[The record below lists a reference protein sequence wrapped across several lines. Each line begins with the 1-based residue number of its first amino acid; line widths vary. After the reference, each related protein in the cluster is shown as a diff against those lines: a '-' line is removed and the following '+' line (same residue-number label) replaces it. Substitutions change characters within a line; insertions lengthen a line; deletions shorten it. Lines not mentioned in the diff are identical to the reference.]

1 MCQTGAVDDQ
11 FSEVTAMA
19 RAVKRAGNA
28 LVEAVRM
35 TANPGNGPALRTAH
49 AQVFEHLDAGGTRI
63 TALAERARMTHQA
76 MGELVADLEQAGLLE
91 RVADPADRRARLVRP
106 TAAGHAVLARAGD
119 RLRVLHDRWAR
130 ELEGVS
136 VAQVVRALDILARI
150 CEEPRT

>member
-1 MCQTGAVDDQ
+1 VDDQ

-28 LVEAVRM
+28 LVEALRV
-35 TANPGNGPALRTAH
+35 TANPDGGGPALRAAH
-49 AQVFEHLDAGGTRI
+49 AQVFEHLDPGGARV

-91 RVADPADRRARLVRP
+91 RVTDPADRRARLVRP
-106 TAAGHAVLARAGD
+106 TAAGHAVLTRAGA

-136 VAQVVRALDILARI
+136 VAQVVQALGVLIRI

>member
-1 MCQTGAVDDQ
+1 
-11 FSEVTAMA
+11 MA

-28 LVEAVRM
+28 LVEALRV
-35 TANPGNGPALRTAH
+35 TANPDGGGPALRAAH
-49 AQVFEHLDAGGTRI
+49 AQVFEHLDPGGTRV

-91 RVADPADRRARLVRP
+91 RVTDPADRRARLVRP
-106 TAAGHAVLARAGD
+106 TAAGLTVLDRAGA

-136 VAQVVRALDILARI
+136 VAQVVQALTILIRI
-150 CEEPRT
+150 CEEPGPRP

>member
-19 RAVKRAGNA
+19 RAVKRAGDA
-28 LVEAVRM
+28 LVEAVRV
-35 TANPGNGPALRTAH
+35 TANPDGGPVLRAAH
-49 AQVFEHLDAGGTRI
+49 AQVFEHLDPGGTRI

-91 RVADPADRRARLVRP
+91 RVTDPADRRARLVRP
-106 TAAGHAVLARAGD
+106 TAAGQAVLARAGA
-119 RLRVLHDRWAR
+119 RLRVLHDRWAC

-136 VAQVVRALDILARI
+136 VAQVVQALGILIRI

>member
-1 MCQTGAVDDQ
+1 
-11 FSEVTAMA
+11 
-19 RAVKRAGNA
+19 
-28 LVEAVRM
+28 
-35 TANPGNGPALRTAH
+35 
-49 AQVFEHLDAGGTRI
+49 VFEHLDPGGTRI

-91 RVADPADRRARLVRP
+91 RVTDPADRRARLVRP
-106 TAAGHAVLARAGD
+106 TAAGQAVLARAGA

-136 VAQVVRALDILARI
+136 VAQVVQALGILIRI